1 VRFTAVRV
9 TAERYDGSVFTGEL
23 AAAEGQLIEVEV
35 VPLGPR
41 AAVADAVEP
50 VDGDGEPVAHLPAR
64 ERAHRFRFEL
74 DGIGQWS
81 WGRSQ

>member
-1 VRFTAVRV
+1 VRFTTVRV

-23 AAAEGQLIEVEV
+23 VAAEGQLIEVEV

-41 AAVADAVEP
+41 AAVEP
-50 VDGDGEPVAHLPAR
+50 VDEGGEPVAHLPAR

-74 DGIGQWS
+74 DGIGQWN